1 MAKSVHQIKT
11 LGGNSVAIKL
21 LASILRIGD
30 IIALYDKKGRQLD
43 YAKVGDKQGR
53 TEEDAKAFI
62 ETVKDYCKKMK
73 DPMLQLLNGNFVKCS
88 AIEAVEQHSGRDH
101 KGIVIRSEGD
111 AILDFIEIPV
121 AEARE
126 RVVNVLHDTLEAYAA
141 GKFTQPDW
149 KEILNVTTE
158 TN

>member
-30 IIALYDKKGRQLD
+30 IIALYDKKGRQID
-43 YAKVGDKQGR
+43 YAKICDKQGR
-53 TEEDAKAFI
+53 TEEDAIALI
-62 ETVKDYCKKMK
+62 EMVKDYCKKMK
-73 DPMLQLLNGNFVKCS
+73 DPMFQLLNGNFVKCS

-101 KGIVIRSEGD
+101 KGIVVRGEED
-111 AILDFIEIPV
+111 TILDFIEIPA

-126 RVVNVLHDTLEAYAA
+126 LVANILHDALEAYAA

-149 KEILNVTTE
+149 AEILKN
-158 TN
+158 